1 MRYFLIALLTLGLV
15 GAAAASMTD
24 NTHIKISVP
33 SDPGTP
39 DGREGGETVD
49 DAMVIPALPF
59 NDTGNTSDNVDD
71 YDEVCPYTGS
81 LSADVVYAFT
91 PAADGAIDIDICESL
106 FDTKLYVYENVVTPG
121 APYACNDDA
130 DCATAY
136 RSALPGLAVTGGNT
150 YYIVIDGYG
159 SDMGDYILNVTGAAP
174 PPPPCDLVCPA
185 GGVAEGEPTLADDY
199 SDDYNGGCNSSPAVF
214 QTMDFNVLCGISG
227 WYLNA
232 GSETR
237 DTDWFSAVADA
248 GGYITMS
255 AVAEQDL
262 FIFVLGPLDCNSVGV
277 VYQATCTCEV
287 PGVVEFAHPA
297 GTETWL
303 WAGPTT
309 YSGPVN
315 EFDYIL
321 TVDGIVTGTSAV
333 NDATWGDVKNMFK

>member
-15 GAAAASMTD
+15 GIASADTG
-24 NTHIKISVP
+24 NTFTKISVP

-39 DGREGGETVD
+39 DGREGGEAVG

-59 NDTGNTSDNVDD
+59 NDTGNTSDNLDD

-81 LSADVVYAFT
+81 MSPDVVYAYT
-91 PAADGAIDIDICESL
+91 PAADGDIDIDLCDSGY
-106 FDTKLYVYENVVTPG
+106 DTKLYVYENVVTPG

-136 RSALPGLAVTGGNT
+136 RSALLGLAVTGGNT
-150 YYIVIDGYG
+150 YYFVVDGYG
-159 SDMGDYILNVTGAAP
+159 SDMGDYILAVTGAEP

-185 GGVAEGEPTLADDY
+185 GGVAEGEPTLQDEYDDA
-199 SDDYNGGCNSSPAVF
+199 YNGGCNSSPAVF

-227 WYLNA
+227 WYNFQ
-232 GSETR
+232 GGGYR
-237 DTDWFSAVADA
+237 DTDWLTVIADA

-255 AVAEQDL
+255 AVAEYDA

-287 PGVVEFAHPA
+287 PGAIEFAHPA
-297 GTETWL
+297 GTEAWL
-303 WAGPTT
+303 WVGPTE

-315 EFDYIL
+315 EFDYLL
-321 TVDGIVTGTSAV
+321 TVSGIVTGGTAT
-333 NDATWGDVKNMFK
+333 NDATWGDVKSMFK